1 VRAYLLLLLEL
12 LPGDGVRLVKVR
24 VVKAGQA
31 RRATC
36 HSGELKKSQTQRNEE
51 KKREAKGA
59 ERTTSSE
66 MKQITPRETHRGGR
80 TRARRGCTG
89 HPNRQGQEEQGGVR
103 VTAKMAALFRSVAGY
118 GEDRDAGRGKDGDGI
133 AIPAAASST
142 AACI

>member
-1 VRAYLLLLLEL
+1 MSL
-12 LPGDGVRLVKVR
+12 
-24 VVKAGQA
+24 
-31 RRATC
+31 RRT
-36 HSGELKKSQTQRNEE
+36 KTSQTQRNEE

-59 ERTTSSE
+59 KHMTYSE
-66 MKQITPRETHRGGR
+66 MKQSSPRETHRGGR
-80 TRARRGCTG
+80 TQTRRGCTG

-103 VTAKMAALFRSVAGY
+103 VTAKMAAIYRSVAGY